1 MFHTHVA
8 SVLSGCCIC
17 FTHMLQV
24 FNLDVAYVSH
34 ICCNSIFQMFHL
46 CLIYVVSECFML
58 QVFHEG
64 MASDVRMAQC
74 RRTGTQR
81 AGGRLLSPAHAEG
94 ERGGGPR
101 EGAGHSDGAGCA
113 CEAGAGCM
121 AIHPDARSGGRRS
134 PAVPTGAAP
143 GWACEK

>member
-8 SVLSGCCIC
+8 SVLSGSCIC

-46 CLIYVVSECFML
+46 CLIYVASECFML

-64 MASDVRMAQC
+64 TASDVCTAQC

-81 AGGRLLSPAHAEG
+81 AGGRLLSPAHAEREEG
-94 ERGGGPR
+94 VRGKERDTVMGQ
-101 EGAGHSDGAGCA
+101 GARARR
-113 CEAGAGCM
+113 GAGCM

-134 PAVPTGAAP
+134 PAVPTGAGP
-143 GWACEK
+143 WVGM